1 MKTISGLLLFHTDI
15 IFFKVPNQT
24 FIGGYFMIVKNLLV
38 VGVVAG
44 FATAAAAQDSK
55 GSWSVGG
62 KVRVDVE
69 QSSTEDA
76 PNGGTKTTSK
86 SSEVSLNRAQ
96 FTLTGTRGSD
106 SINMTYY
113 ADSNELYS
121 AFISHKV
128 NDMITAHFGKMKV
141 LAQSVENSY
150 DAIDQYDWSWA
161 AMHAPM
167 NSTGARLD
175 FALAGDH
182 NVSVQAVEGVQGWS
196 NDVTVNGKTTTVKTM
211 FNKSGGLTTALQYRG
226 NVNGIK
232 PIISYTQVRTSST
245 KGSTDAGGS
254 VNYGN
259 GYQTQMGVGA
269 QASFSGA
276 NVELEYDTV
285 KFHKQKDVAGAK
297 DNDIA
302 SMIAHVR
309 YPVGKTTPFLKVASE
324 SWKFGAADDIGDMK
338 GMNLSLGVEHSLDDS
353 CRLHAVYMNQASTEK
368 NAQKKDDKTTVTG
381 FNFGVTAS
389 M

>member
-1 MKTISGLLLFHTDI
+1 
-15 IFFKVPNQT
+15 
-24 FIGGYFMIVKNLLV
+24 MIVKNLLV

-55 GSWSVGG
+55 GSWSIGG
-62 KVRVDVE
+62 RVRVDAQ
-69 QSSTEDA
+69 QSTTEVA

-96 FTLTGTRGSD
+96 FTLTGSRDAHSLA
-106 SINMTYY
+106 ITYY
-113 ADSNELYS
+113 ADSPELYS
-121 AFISHKV
+121 AIVSHKV

-161 AMHAPM
+161 AQHAPA
-167 NSTGARLD
+167 NSTGARFD
-175 FALAGDH
+175 FDLAGDH
-182 NVSVQAVEGVQGWS
+182 NLSVQAVEGVSSTSG
-196 NDVTVNGKTTTVKTM
+196 NDANGLATGIE
-211 FNKSGGLTTALQYRG
+211 FRKSGGLTTALQYRG

-232 PIISYTQVRTSST
+232 PVISYTQVRTTST
-245 KGSTDAGGS
+245 KGANAAGS
-254 VNYGN
+254 VSRNYGN
-259 GYQTQMGVGA
+259 GYQTQMGIGA
-269 QASFSGA
+269 QAAFSGA

-285 KFHKQKDVAGAK
+285 KFHKEKDVAGSK
-297 DNDIA
+297 DNDLA

-309 YPVGKTTPFLKVASE
+309 YPVGSTTPFLKVVSE
-324 SWKFGAADDIGDMK
+324 SWKFGATDDVGDMA
-338 GMNLSLGVEHSLDDS
+338 GMNLNLGVEHALDAS
-353 CRLHAVYMNQASTEK
+353 CRLHAVYMNNAMTKK